1 MIISTSNATLEIP
14 SLHPCI
20 LNCYFSSKIHA
31 LAHQT
36 KYLLIVSQFL
46 FHKQYIFGCLFSTGQ
61 SILYFFFPSPN
72 WNNLQSFKSNRC
84 KKLIDATCFDECSDS
99 MWKPEDAIFIK
110 VCHYSEIFATAI
122 LLLFLKQVFWNKPIF
137 YVISMI
143 TVQC

>member
-20 LNCYFSSKIHA
+20 LNCYFSNKIHA

-61 SILYFFFPSPN
+61 SIYIFFFLLQIETTCNPS
-72 WNNLQSFKSNRC
+72 KV
-84 KKLIDATCFDECSDS
+84 IDAKNLLMQLALMSVQIPCDNRKTLFL
-99 MWKPEDAIFIK
+99 K